1 LKPVTWVLRI
11 ASAAAFV
18 AMAYLV
24 WDAMNANDVWHWDA
38 PYNFVVTVFR
48 MLSLVFFYVS
58 FILVTGISG
67 ALLGTVPPNLIVGLY
82 NTIVLR
88 LWYMQPY
95 GITGPVTDPNQV
107 FIRFQQDIFNVLGSL
122 VDNAFPFFYFLC
134 AGIGVA
140 LFFLA
145 LSKMEHK
152 YAGGAFLAIQMI
164 LVLATFKNAFSM
176 FFGSTIVP
184 DYTVFPSDFFQ
195 FLLTQVQLIA
205 LASFAYL
212 ELSYQM
218 IYSYSVGKP
227 VEDREETLKKQLLA
241 LRQATRKQD
250 AIEKGEKVSTTAMS
264 RTTGATAFSFLRE
277 AIERKVVGSQ
287 DALEN
292 LDAVSDVRR
301 LQIYVDELLQTDS
314 RARDELTAKAASPSS
329 SYVIGSTL
337 MGSAIRFLSVVAISF
352 IMMSP
357 SIIGI
362 LSLPEGIVNSVE
374 LEQPEIV
381 LLFLVPVVFLFPFAA
396 MVISWF
402 SKREVLEVEELTD
415 TEKEEMKR
423 RKKELK
429 RKKKE
434 AAKMRREREKARK
447 KAKDKAE
454 ETDEWDKALEDTYGS

>member
-1 LKPVTWVLRI
+1 MKPVTWVLRI

-48 MLSLVFFYVS
+48 MLSLIFFYVS

-95 GITGPVTDPNQV
+95 GIAGPITDPNQV

-140 LFFLA
+140 MFFLA

-152 YAGGAFLAIQMI
+152 YVGGAFLAIQMI
-164 LVLATFKNAFSM
+164 LILATFKNAFSM

-287 DALEN
+287 DALGRQRLIEAIN
-292 LDAVSDVRR
+292 LVRG
-301 LQIYVDELLQTDS
+301 DF
-314 RARDELTAKAASPSS
+314 AKIL
-329 SYVIGSTL
+329 VITH
-337 MGSAIRFLSVVAISF
+337 I
-352 IMMSP
+352 
-357 SIIGI
+357 
-362 LSLPEGIVNSVE
+362 
-374 LEQPEIV
+374 
-381 LLFLVPVVFLFPFAA
+381 
-396 MVISWF
+396 
-402 SKREVLEVEELTD
+402 EEL
-415 TEKEEMKR
+415 
-423 RKKELK
+423 KKF
-429 RKKKE
+429 
-434 AAKMRREREKARK
+434 
-447 KAKDKAE
+447 
-454 ETDEWDKALEDTYGS
+454 TGSSDNQ